1 MKKYILAID
10 QGTTSTR
17 AIIFDKNQNVVK
29 VSQKEINVFFPHPS
43 WVEQDALEIW
53 LSTLSVIAGVFADHE
68 VSPEEIEAIGIT
80 NQRETTVIWDK
91 TTGIPI
97 YNAIVWQS
105 RQTKDLVD
113 KYRTLNIEDK
123 VKEKTGLILDPY
135 FSVSKINWLLDKVK
149 GARDNKNLLFGTIDT
164 WLLWRM
170 TNGKVHATDVTNAS
184 RTSLFNIHTLTWDEE
199 LLKIFNVPSYLLPE
213 VKDTSGVFGY
223 ISKEH
228 FFGTECP
235 ITALVGDQ
243 QAALFGESCFE
254 KGEIKNTYGTGGFIL
269 MNTGDKVVKSNNGL
283 LSTVAWKIKDEV
295 KYGLEGSIF
304 VSGSLIQWLRDG
316 LKVIKNASEANEIA
330 KEVPD
335 SNGVII
341 VPAFTGMGA
350 PYWNQECQGTI
361 FGLTRGSDYRHIVRA
376 ALDAMAYQSKD
387 LVDLMADETGVEVKE
402 LKVDGGGSRNP
413 LLLKFQADILNIPVV
428 KCGQSE
434 TTALGACRL
443 AGLATGFFTKNDFKD
458 EIVERHEPNMSK
470 EEIDRLYA
478 RWKQAVQ
485 CTLHFKNK

>member
-17 AIIFDKNQNVVK
+17 AIVFDKNQNVVK
-29 VSQKEINVFFPHPS
+29 VSQKEINVYFPHPS
-43 WVEQDALEIW
+43 WVEQDASEIW
-53 LSTLSVIAGVFADHE
+53 LSTLAVIAGVFADHE
-68 VSPEEIEAIGIT
+68 VKPDEIEAIGIT
-80 NQRETTVIWDK
+80 NQRETTIIWDK

-105 RQTKDLVD
+105 RQTNDLVD
-113 KYRTLNIEDK
+113 SYKARNFEDK

-135 FSVSKINWLLDKVK
+135 FSASKINWLLDKVD
-149 GARDNKNLLFGTIDT
+149 GARDNKNLLFGTVDT

-184 RTSLFNIHTLTWDEE
+184 RTSLFNIHTLSWDEE
-199 LLKIFNVPSYLLPE
+199 LLKLFNVPSYLLPE
-213 VKDTSGVFGY
+213 VKDTSGIFGY

-228 FFGTECP
+228 FFGVECP

-269 MNTGDKVVKSNNGL
+269 MNTGDIPVKSDNGL
-283 LSTVAWKIKDEV
+283 LSTISWKIKDEL

-316 LKVIKNASEANEIA
+316 LKIISSAAETEAIA
-330 KEVPD
+330 RSVPD

-350 PYWNQECQGTI
+350 PYWNQECNGSVL
-361 FGLTRGSDYRHIVRA
+361 GLTRGCDKRHIVRA
-376 ALDAMAYQSKD
+376 AVEAMAYQSKE
-387 LVDLMADETGVEVKE
+387 LVDLMSKETGVTIKE
-402 LKVDGGGSRNP
+402 LKVDGGASENKF
-413 LLLKFQADILNIPVV
+413 LLEFQSNILNMPVV
-428 KCGQSE
+428 KCSQSE

-443 AGLATGFFTKNDFKD
+443 AGLATGFFTRDDFKD
-458 EIVERHEPNMSK
+458 EITTRFEPTMSK
-470 EEIDRLYA
+470 EEIDKLYT
-478 RWKQAVQ
+478 RWKRAVET
-485 CTLHFKNK
+485 TLKF